1 MNERDDSAADTE
13 FAQQAKQLFD
23 ESVEGLDAATCSRL
37 NRDRQTAL
45 AELKA
50 GRPVWVQWAPAAGVA
65 AAAVV
70 AVVLWTGN
78 QSLDEITPP
87 SSATD
92 FEILLTE
99 DSLEMLEDL
108 EFYSW
113 IDLDET
119 AKDNASAT
127 FYRQARVRIWK
138 AVPFLS
144 LGFVL
149 VVIVSKYKFNEHISL
164 LFSV

>member
-1 MNERDDSAADTE
+1 MA
-13 FAQQAKQLFD
+13 
-23 ESVEGLDAATCSRL
+23 EGILRKRL
-37 NRDRQTAL
+37 SS
-45 AELKA
+45 KA
-50 GRPVWVQWAPAAGVA
+50 GSQAEVVSAGVA

-113 IDLDET
+113 IELEEGADET
-119 AKDNASAT
+119 LETED
-127 FYRQARVRIWK
+127 
-138 AVPFLS
+138 
-144 LGFVL
+144 
-149 VVIVSKYKFNEHISL
+149 IVG
-164 LFSV
+164 

>member
-1 MNERDDSAADTE
+1 MNERDDTAADTE

-23 ESVEGLDAATCSRL
+23 DSVEGLDAATCSRL
-37 NRDRQTAL
+37 NRSRQAAL
-45 AELKA
+45 AELAK

-78 QSLDEITPP
+78 QAPDELTPAA
-87 SSATD
+87 SASD

-99 DSLEMLEDL
+99 DSLEMLEEL

-113 IDLDET
+113 IDLDE
-119 AKDNASAT
+119 AAGA
-127 FYRQARVRIWK
+127 
-138 AVPFLS
+138 
-144 LGFVL
+144 
-149 VVIVSKYKFNEHISL
+149 ISL
-164 LFSV
+164 PEDKVG